1 MRSIL
6 FIKNPFYLIF
16 LIFFISLTFTLL
28 LFGTFKL
35 EEKISKKML
44 EISTSDV
51 ISIANNNASFIEKS
65 LYFSSKNYPKELELN
80 FLLRKQ
86 IEEKLSLL
94 LTSNIKYAYLIYRDD
109 RGIFRFLA
117 DGAKDDEKAFFNQ
130 KFDIDNSKWLEI
142 FETKKPLIIE
152 HRYLQQLSITYL
164 IPIIKNNEVELILA
178 VDFSIKKIEDINK
191 IIDWMQN
198 GIIAITI
205 IMIIFLILVSLK
217 ELKK

>member
-1 MRSIL
+1 MRNIL

-16 LIFFISLTFTLL
+16 LILFISLTFSLL
-28 LFGTFKL
+28 LFCTFKL

-65 LYFSSKNYPKELELN
+65 LYFSSGNYPKELETN
-80 FLLRKQ
+80 FSLRKQ

-94 LTSNIKYAYLIYRDD
+94 LTSNIKYAYLIYRDE

-142 FETKKPLIIE
+142 FETKKNLIIE
-152 HRYLQQLSITYL
+152 HEYLQQLCITYL
-164 IPIIKNNEVELILA
+164 IPIIKNNKVELILA
-178 VDFSIKKIEDINK
+178 IDFSTKKN
-191 IIDWMQN
+191 
-198 GIIAITI
+198 
-205 IMIIFLILVSLK
+205 
-217 ELKK
+217 

>member
-1 MRSIL
+1 MRNIL

-16 LIFFISLTFTLL
+16 LILFISLTFSLL
-28 LFGTFKL
+28 LFCTFKL

-65 LYFSSKNYPKELELN
+65 LYFSSGNYPKELETN
-80 FLLRKQ
+80 FSLRKQ

-94 LTSNIKYAYLIYRDD
+94 LTSNIKYAYLIYRDE

-142 FETKKPLIIE
+142 FETKKNLIIE
-152 HRYLQQLSITYL
+152 HEYLQQLCITYL
-164 IPIIKNNEVELILA
+164 IPIIKNNKVELILA
-178 VDFSIKKIEDINK
+178 IDFSTKKIEDINK

-198 GIIAITI
+198 IIIAITI
-205 IMIIFLILVSLK
+205 IVIIFLILCY
-217 ELKK
+217 